1 MAKRS
6 RRWSALET
14 VCAEKLGGIRD
25 RTAWFAFVKRCD
37 VVVPDFDL
45 KIDAKAY
52 ARFRHHRLF
61 ETIEQKYCDDNEH
74 AVLVTREPG
83 KRALATVE
91 LELLGQLLNRIR
103 KEQPKNEST
112 SSPRKVDRPH

>member
-1 MAKRS
+1 MPKRS

-14 VCAEKLGGIRD
+14 VCAEKLGGTRD
-25 RTAWFAFVKRCD
+25 KTPWFEFVKRCD
-37 VVVPDFDL
+37 VVVPDFSL

-61 ETIEQKYCDDNEH
+61 ETIEQKYCDADEH

-83 KRALATVE
+83 RRALVTIE
-91 LELLGQLLNRIR
+91 LEFLSNLLNQIR
-103 KEQPKNEST
+103 AERDSNE
-112 SSPRKVDRPH
+112 KLA

>member
-1 MAKRS
+1 MNKRS

-14 VCAEKLGGIRD
+14 ACAAALGGIRD
-25 RTAWFAFVKRCD
+25 RTPWFSFVKRCD
-37 VVVPDFDL
+37 VTVPDFAL

-61 ETIEQKYCDDNEH
+61 EDVEEKYCAGNEH

-91 LELLGQLLNRIR
+91 LEFLADLLNKIRAHRARNERI
-103 KEQPKNEST
+103 
-112 SSPRKVDRPH
+112 

>member
-1 MAKRS
+1 MANRS

-25 RTAWFAFVKRCD
+25 RTAWFEFIPRCD

-61 ETIEQKYCDDNEH
+61 EEVEQKYCSKSEH

-83 KRALATVE
+83 KRALVTVE
-91 LELLGQLLNRIR
+91 LSFLANLLNRIR
-103 KEQPKNEST
+103 KETEHGKP
-112 SSPRKVDRPH
+112 V